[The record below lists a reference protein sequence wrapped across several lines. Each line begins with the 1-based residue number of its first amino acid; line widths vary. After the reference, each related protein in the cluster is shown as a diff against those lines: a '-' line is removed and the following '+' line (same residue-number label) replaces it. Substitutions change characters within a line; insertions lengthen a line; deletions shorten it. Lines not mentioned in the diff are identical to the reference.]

1 MYQQLLFSIRSY
13 VEMEKRFEV
22 WAYSR
27 EAEGQTTTAHDS

>member
-1 MYQQLLFSIRSY
+1 MYQQLLFAIRSY

-27 EAEGQTTTAHDS
+27 EAEGQTTAHDS